1 MTLTTEVFLKAWP
14 TLHNL
19 KPTSTT
25 CKIFY
30 DEHEESCANCPFY
43 FAIGKCNDGDNE
55 EYKTFLAKEFPE
67 LLV

>member
-1 MTLTTEVFLKAWP
+1 MTLTTAVFLKAWP

-19 KPTSTT
+19 KPTHKT
-25 CKIFY
+25 CKLFY

-43 FAIGKCNDGDNE
+43 FSIGKCNDGDDE